1 MNLIG
6 DKMLGQKEANK
17 KVRATTE
24 PLRAVVFLG
33 QMENDGIRTN
43 LRAALTDKLS
53 AKGWELDIIDLA
65 EARLTNCIGC
75 FECWVKTPG
84 QCRFG
89 DFGREL
95 AGKVIH
101 SDLFL
106 IVSRIRFG
114 SYSSDVQRAWERMLP
129 LLSPLFEKVDG
140 ETHHVHRY
148 DRYPSIA
155 ALGVLDGADGKSEEI
170 FRKRVKR
177 NSINIF
183 SPSCSV
189 TIVGSQ
195 ETSGQVEKA
204 VGNLIAGIEVAA

>member
-1 MNLIG
+1 
-6 DKMLGQKEANK
+6 MLGQRVANRE
-17 KVRATTE
+17 VGATTV
-24 PLRAVVFLG
+24 PPRAVVFLG
-33 QMENDGIRTN
+33 QMNDERLRTN
-43 LRAALTDKLS
+43 LRAVLTDKLR

-84 QCRFG
+84 KCRFG

-95 AGKVIH
+95 AGRVIH

-129 LLSPLFEKVDG
+129 LLSPLFKKVDG

-148 DRYPSIA
+148 DRYPSLA

-170 FRKRVKR
+170 FRKRVER
-177 NSINIF
+177 NSINLF

-189 TIVGSQ
+189 AIVGPE
-195 ETSGQVEKA
+195 ETTGQVEKA
-204 VGNLIAGIEVAA
+204 VGALIAGIEVAA

>member
-1 MNLIG
+1 MH
-6 DKMLGQKEANK
+6 GQQESNK
-17 KVRATTE
+17 KVSATTGL
-24 PLRAVVFLG
+24 PRAVVFLG
-33 QMENDGIRTN
+33 QMVDERLRTN
-43 LRAALTDKLS
+43 LRAVLTDKLS
-53 AKGWELDIIDLA
+53 AKGWELDFVDLA

-75 FECWVKTPG
+75 FECWIKTPG

-89 DFGREL
+89 DFGSEL
-95 AGKVIH
+95 AGRVIH

-106 IVSRIRFG
+106 IVSQIRFG

-129 LLSPLFEKVDG
+129 LLNPLFEKVNG
-140 ETHHVHRY
+140 ETHHAHRY
-148 DRYPSIA
+148 DRYPSLA

-177 NSINIF
+177 NSINLF

-195 ETSGQVEKA
+195 GTSGHVEKA
-204 VGNLIAGIEVAA
+204 VGDLIAGIEVAA